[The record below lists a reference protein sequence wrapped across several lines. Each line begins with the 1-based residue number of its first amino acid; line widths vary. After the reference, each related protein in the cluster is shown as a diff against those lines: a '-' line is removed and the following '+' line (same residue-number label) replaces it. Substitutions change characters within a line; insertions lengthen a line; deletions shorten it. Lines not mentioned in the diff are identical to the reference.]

1 MIAPASGED
10 NFCIDMATTTVALGK
25 VEVNRRKGT
34 DIPTGW
40 AVDRNGASTN
50 DAEECFVHGGLLPLG
65 GLEENGG
72 YKGFGLG
79 LMVEILCGGLSGSKV
94 GFYVDSRP
102 RSKLSFFTV
111 KAFENHKSMQ
121 ITFVVGVLPKT
132 VQIQQILVN
141 VSWQLIQI
149 ALLPDSLI
157 VWMI

>member
-1 MIAPASGED
+1 MTKYLFAKLAKLDQRWCPVN

-94 GFYVDSRP
+94 GFRAMFC
-102 RSKLSFFTV
+102 RT
-111 KAFENHKSMQ
+111 
-121 ITFVVGVLPKT
+121 
-132 VQIQQILVN
+132 
-141 VSWQLIQI
+141 
-149 ALLPDSLI
+149 
-157 VWMI
+157 

>member
-50 DAEECFVHGGLLPLG
+50 DAEECFVYGGLLPLG

-94 GFYVDSRP
+94 GFYSRHSWTVCP
-102 RSKLSFFTV
+102 EQNRSWAETERAEFLQSYSAWK
-111 KAFENHKSMQ
+111 
-121 ITFVVGVLPKT
+121 P
-132 VQIQQILVN
+132 
-141 VSWQLIQI
+141 
-149 ALLPDSLI
+149 
-157 VWMI
+157 

>member
-94 GFYVDSRP
+94 GFY
-102 RSKLSFFTV
+102 SKFFWT
-111 KAFENHKSMQ
+111 KHGLGGQS
-121 ITFVVGVLPKT
+121 
-132 VQIQQILVN
+132 
-141 VSWQLIQI
+141 S
-149 ALLPDSLI
+149 S
-157 VWMI
+157 

>member
-1 MIAPASGED
+1 MLKLRPIIQTYPTRGSEATLGTNPICMIAPASGDD

-79 LMVEILCGGLSGSKV
+79 LMVEILCGGLSGSKE
-94 GFYVDSRP
+94 GF
-102 RSKLSFFTV
+102 LSNF
-111 KAFENHKSMQ
+111 
-121 ITFVVGVLPKT
+121 
-132 VQIQQILVN
+132 
-141 VSWQLIQI
+141 W
-149 ALLPDSLI
+149 
-157 VWMI
+157 VWNLYQKRN